1 MPQTPWQHV
10 PPTVETL
17 RHPPREYGILP
28 FWFLNGEL
36 DPEEMRWQLRE
47 LREKGMPGIILHGRF
62 GLELQYLG
70 PEFRD
75 RVRLAVEEGE
85 RLGLTTWIY
94 DEMNWPSGT
103 ANWRVVEERPDLT
116 QRYLECL
123 SFPVRGPWFAYLTGG
138 DSRYID
144 FERSTPVAAF
154 GLGEDGRVID
164 LTPYLS
170 FENVIPWEV
179 PPGNW
184 RIMYLVEKRADYYID
199 ALDPEATAE
208 FLRLGY
214 EPYAETV
221 GDKMPGPVPGFY
233 TDEPAMHYYVTGGDN
248 PIVPWTKE
256 MFRRFHERNG
266 YDLRPRLPD
275 LFFDVSPDSARIRH
289 DFYETLTA
297 FYADAY
303 YRQIHDWCRE
313 HDVLF
318 TGHLLYEEWLR
329 NMVRVE
335 GNPFRHYPYL
345 DVTGVDHLY
354 PIIGSRDRPAEHVAM
369 KLASSAAHQ
378 LGSERLLCESFGG
391 IFMDT
396 TMQRMKWITDWEYVL
411 GVNLLNPHGF
421 HYTLEGPR
429 KRDWPPSMFYQYPWW
444 HVYDEFSR
452 YVARLSHL
460 LSGGRHVA
468 RVAILWPA
476 STIFAHYTPQKRN
489 PLSDRTEFDFNV
501 LTDLLL
507 RLHHDFDYLDEEVL
521 AGAEIADGAIQ
532 IRDERH
538 ELLILPPM
546 THLKLETVERL
557 ERFVAGGGRVLG
569 TVFLPDRAFGEN
581 GVVDVS
587 ERIAALF
594 GVDPAATQ
602 RDYRAV
608 AGIETVFT
616 EHEGGGRAGFLRS
629 YALNRA
635 LPRRLQEALDQQ
647 GRPESAFFVVEEV
660 GGESRYWYAPA
671 EGERQ
676 EITAE
681 VAAEREEVSR
691 AIDAAVSGLI
701 DPDIVIDNPDLFC
714 LHRVKDG
721 RDLWFLVNSTNQTQT
736 AQVGLRGDVRPVR
749 WDTSL
754 GEERP
759 IAPSR
764 VDSGFTRFPLE
775 LPPVG
780 SVFLTTGG
788 QTDSRIIDTNVIV
801 DRIDDGEIAGRV
813 RGGHGYVVIAN
824 DGRDQRLTVEAGE
837 PLDALVL
844 DGVWEFVAEDANALV
859 SGSWLARSEE
869 PGVARESYAARSIDT
884 SDWLPMTMG
893 AWSYQLPAEPDRP
906 YPIDVWYRIG
916 ITVSAVPSRLDLI
929 VDGFAGS
936 GWEVFVNGEPVT
948 ATPVRSAIDSQ
959 MQALEITP
967 LVQQGENVI
976 AVRLTVTKA
985 TDGLLDLVKLMGDF
999 SVERV
1004 NGKERIVAPRGALQ
1018 PASWVEQGYP
1028 YYSGRGLYRRRFT
1041 LPDDFRGQRIFLE
1054 PEMRDDTLEV
1064 LVNGQR
1070 AGVRLWQ
1077 PYAVEITD
1085 YLTPGDNTL
1094 ELRVANTPINLLEA
1108 VERPSGL
1115 AGPPRLVP
1123 YREVTFAVP
1132 GRVDGQP
1139 ETAESLNGQ

>member
-1 MPQTPWQHV
+1 MPRMPWSHV

-62 GLELQYLG
+62 GLELPYLG
-70 PEFRD
+70 PEFRE

-85 RLGLTTWIY
+85 RLGLDTWIY

-103 ANWRVVEERPDLT
+103 ANWKVVEERPDLT

-123 SFPVRGPWFAYLTGG
+123 SFPIRGPWFAYLTGG

-154 GLGEDGRVID
+154 GLGEDGSVVD

-179 PPGNW
+179 PAGNW

-214 EPYAETV
+214 DPYAETV
-221 GDKMPGPVPGFY
+221 AGKMPSAVPGFY

-248 PIVPWTKE
+248 PIVPWTKD
-256 MFRRFHERNG
+256 MFRRFHERNR

-275 LFFDVSPDSARIRH
+275 LFFDVSPDSARVRH

-303 YRQIHDWCRE
+303 YRQIHDWCHE

-335 GNPFRHYPYL
+335 GNPFRHYPHM
-345 DVTGVDHLY
+345 DVIGVDHLY

-369 KLASSAAHQ
+369 KLGSSAAHQ

-391 IFMDT
+391 IFMDA

-411 GVNLLNPHGF
+411 GVNLVNPHGF

-460 LSGGRHVA
+460 LTGGRHVA

-476 STIFAHYTPQKRN
+476 STIFAHYTPQQRN
-489 PLSDRTEFDFNV
+489 PLSNRTEFDFNM

-532 IRDERH
+532 VADERH

-546 THLKLETVERL
+546 THLKLPTLERL
-557 ERFVAGGGRVLG
+557 ERFVAGGGRLLG
-569 TVFLPDRAFGEN
+569 TVFLPDRAFGDD
-581 GVVDVS
+581 GIVDVS
-587 ERIAALF
+587 QRVASLF
-594 GVDPAATQ
+594 GVDPIATQ
-602 RDYRAV
+602 REYRDV
-608 AGIETVFT
+608 SGIETDFKD
-616 EHEGGGRAGFLRS
+616 HEGGGRTGFVRS

-635 LPRRLQEALDQQ
+635 LPRRLQEALDLP
-647 GRPESAFFVVEEV
+647 GLPESSFFVVEEEN
-660 GGESRYWYAPA
+660 GTSHYWYAPPN
-671 EGERQ
+671 GERQ

-681 VAAEREEVSR
+681 VAAERDEVSR
-691 AIDAAVSGLI
+691 AIDAAVTALI
-701 DPDIVIDNPDLFC
+701 DPDVVIDNPELFC

-721 RDLWFLVNSTNQTQT
+721 RDLWFLVNSTHEVQT
-736 AQVGLRGDVRPVR
+736 ANVGLRGEHHPVR
-749 WDTSL
+749 WETSL
-754 GEERP
+754 GEEQP

-764 VDSGFTRFPLE
+764 IEGGFTRFQIE

-780 SVFLTTGG
+780 SVFLTTGE
-788 QTDSRIIDTNVIV
+788 TDRHPHRRDEHCCRSP
-801 DRIDDGEIAGRV
+801 DRWRDRRACAGW
-813 RGGHGYVVIAN
+813 
-824 DGRDQRLTVEAGE
+824 QRLRGDRQEWTGA
-837 PLDALVL
+837 PADRRR
-844 DGVWEFVAEDANALV
+844 WC
-859 SGSWLARSEE
+859 
-869 PGVARESYAARSIDT
+869 AA
-884 SDWLPMTMG
+884 
-893 AWSYQLPAEPDRP
+893 A
-906 YPIDVWYRIG
+906 
-916 ITVSAVPSRLDLI
+916 
-929 VDGFAGS
+929 
-936 GWEVFVNGEPVT
+936 
-948 ATPVRSAIDSQ
+948 
-959 MQALEITP
+959 
-967 LVQQGENVI
+967 
-976 AVRLTVTKA
+976 
-985 TDGLLDLVKLMGDF
+985 
-999 SVERV
+999 
-1004 NGKERIVAPRGALQ
+1004 APRARQRVGI
-1018 PASWVEQGYP
+1018 
-1028 YYSGRGLYRRRFT
+1028 RRR
-1041 LPDDFRGQRIFLE
+1041 GC
-1054 PEMRDDTLEV
+1054 
-1064 LVNGQR
+1064 QR
-1070 AGVRLWQ
+1070 AGHR
-1077 PYAVEITD
+1077 
-1085 YLTPGDNTL
+1085 
-1094 ELRVANTPINLLEA
+1094 
-1108 VERPSGL
+1108 
-1115 AGPPRLVP
+1115 
-1123 YREVTFAVP
+1123 
-1132 GRVDGQP
+1132 
-1139 ETAESLNGQ
+1139 

>member
-1 MPQTPWQHV
+1 MPRMPWSHV

-62 GLELQYLG
+62 GLELPYLG
-70 PEFRD
+70 PEFRQ
-75 RVRLAVEEGE
+75 RVR
-85 RLGLTTWIY
+85 
-94 DEMNWPSGT
+94 
-103 ANWRVVEERPDLT
+103 RVVEERPDLT

-154 GLGEDGRVID
+154 GLGEDGSVID

-199 ALDPEATAE
+199 ALDPEATTE

-214 EPYAETV
+214 DPYAETV
-221 GDKMPGPVPGFY
+221 ADKMPSAVPGFY

-266 YDLRPRLPD
+266 YNLRPRLPD
-275 LFFDVSPDSARIRH
+275 LFFDVSADSARFRH

-335 GNPFRHYPYL
+335 GNPFRHYPHM
-345 DVTGVDHLY
+345 DVIGVDHLY

-369 KLASSAAHQ
+369 KLGSSAAHQ

-468 RVAILWPA
+468 KVAILWPA
-476 STIFAHYTPQKRN
+476 STIFAHYTPQQRN
-489 PLSDRTEFDFNV
+489 PLSNRTEFDFNT

-532 IRDERH
+532 VADELH

-546 THLKLETVERL
+546 THLKLPTLERL
-557 ERFVAGGGRVLG
+557 ERFVAEGGRVLG
-569 TVFLPDRAFGEN
+569 TVFLPDRAFADDGI
-581 GVVDVS
+581 VDVS
-587 ERIAALF
+587 QRIASLF
-594 GVDPAATQ
+594 GVDPIATQ
-602 RDYRAV
+602 REYRDV
-608 AGIETVFT
+608 TGIDTVFT
-616 EHEGGGRAGFLRS
+616 EHEGGGRAGFIRS

-635 LPRRLQEALDQQ
+635 LPRRVQEALNVT
-647 GRPESAFFVVEEV
+647 GRPESSFFVVEE
-660 GGESRYWYAPA
+660 EERASRYWYAPA
-671 EGERQ
+671 DDERQ

-681 VAAEREEVSR
+681 VAAERAEVSQ
-691 AIDAAVSGLI
+691 AIEAAVSGLI
-701 DPDIVIDNPDLFC
+701 GPDIVVDNPELFC

-721 RDLWFLVNSTNQTQT
+721 RDLWFLVNSTDRVQT
-736 AQVGLRGDVRPVR
+736 ADVSLRGEHHLVR

-754 GEERP
+754 GEEQP
-759 IAPSR
+759 VAPSWIE
-764 VDSGFTRFPLE
+764 DQFTRFRME

-780 SVFLTTGG
+780 SVFITTGEESE
-788 QTDSRIIDTNVIV
+788 SRIVETNVMV
-801 DRIDDGEIAGRV
+801 DRVADGEIAGRV
-813 RGGHGYVVIAN
+813 RGGNAYAVIASN
-824 DGRDQRLTVEAGE
+824 GREPRLTVDTGE
-837 PLDALVL
+837 PLEPIVL
-844 DGVWEFVAEDANALV
+844 DGAWDFMAEDANALV
-859 SGSWLARSEE
+859 ISTWLATEEE
-869 PGVARESYAARSIDT
+869 PGTERKMYAAPDVDT
-884 SDWLPMTMG
+884 SGWLPMVMG
-893 AWSYQLPAEPDRP
+893 AWSYQLPAEPGRP

-916 ITVSAVPSRLDLI
+916 FVVGTVPPRLDLI
-929 VDGFAGS
+929 VDGFASS
-936 GWEVFVNGEPVT
+936 GWDVFVNGEPITT
-948 ATPVRSAIDSQ
+948 APVRSAIDSQ
-959 MQALEITP
+959 MQALEVTP
-967 LVQQGENVI
+967 WVHQGENVL
-976 AVRLTVTKA
+976 ALRLTVTKA

-999 SVERV
+999 AVDRV
-1004 NGKERIVAPRGALQ
+1004 DGTERIGAPRTTLQ

-1028 YYSGRGLYRRRFT
+1028 YYSGRGLYRRRFE
-1041 LPDDFRGQRIFLE
+1041 LPSDFADQRIFLE

-1064 LVNGQR
+1064 LVNGQL
-1070 AGVRLWQ
+1070 AGVRLWE
-1077 PYAVEITD
+1077 PYQIELTD
-1085 YLTPGDNTL
+1085 HLQPGDNTL

-1108 VERPSGL
+1108 VSRPSGL
-1115 AGPPRLVP
+1115 AGPPQLVP
-1123 YREVTFAVP
+1123 YRPVTFAVP
-1132 GRVDGQP
+1132 G
-1139 ETAESLNGQ
+1139 E

>member
-1 MPQTPWQHV
+1 
-10 PPTVETL
+10 
-17 RHPPREYGILP
+17 
-28 FWFLNGEL
+28 
-36 DPEEMRWQLRE
+36 
-47 LREKGMPGIILHGRF
+47 MPGIILHGRF
-62 GLELQYLG
+62 GLDLPYLG
-70 PEFRD
+70 PEFRE

-116 QRYLECL
+116 QRYLDCL

-184 RIMYLVEKRADYYID
+184 RIMYIVEKRADYYID
-199 ALDPEATAE
+199 ALNPEATTE

-221 GDKMPGPVPGFY
+221 AGKMPFPVAGFY
-233 TDEPAMHYYVTGGDN
+233 TDEPAMHYYVTSADN

-275 LFFDVSPDSARIRH
+275 LFFDVSAESARIRH

-297 FYADAY
+297 FYSDAY
-303 YRQIHDWCRE
+303 YRQIRDWCRE

-318 TGHLLYEEWLR
+318 TGHLLFEEWLR
-329 NMVRVE
+329 NIVRVE
-335 GNPFRHYPYL
+335 GNPFRHYPHL

-354 PIIGSRDRPAEHVAM
+354 PIIGSRDRPGEHVAI
-369 KLASSAAHQ
+369 KLASSAAQQ

-460 LSGGRHVA
+460 LTGGRHVA
-468 RVAILWPA
+468 KVAILWPA
-476 STIFAHYTPQKRN
+476 STIFAHYTPQQRN
-489 PLSDRTEFDFNV
+489 PLSNRTEFDFNA

-532 IRDERH
+532 IGDERH
-538 ELLILPPM
+538 QLLILPPM
-546 THLKLETVERL
+546 THLKLATLERL
-557 ERFVAGGGRVLG
+557 EQFVAGGGRVLG
-569 TVFLPDRAFGEN
+569 TVFLPDRAFSGD
-581 GVVDVS
+581 GIVDVS
-587 ERIAALF
+587 QRIASLF
-594 GVDPAATQ
+594 GVDPIASQ
-602 RDYRAV
+602 REHRDV
-608 AGIETVFT
+608 AGIDLVFT
-616 EHEGGGRAGFLRS
+616 EHEGGGRTGFVRS
-629 YALNRA
+629 YALNRS
-635 LPRRLQEALDQQ
+635 LPRRLQEALDLR
-647 GRPESAFFVVEEV
+647 GRPESAFFLVDEAD
-660 GGESRYWYAPA
+660 GESRYWYAPA

-676 EITAE
+676 EITAD
-681 VAAEREEVSR
+681 VVAEREEVSR
-691 AIDAAVSGLI
+691 AIGAAVSRLI
-701 DPDIVIDNPDLFC
+701 DPDIVIDNPELFC

-721 RDLWFLVNSTNQTQT
+721 RDLWFLVNSTDRVQS
-736 AQVGLRGDVRPVR
+736 ADVSLRGEHHLVR

-754 GEERP
+754 GEEQP

-764 VDSGFTRFPLE
+764 IEDGFTRFRVE

-780 SVFLTTGG
+780 SVFVTSGEPTA
-788 QTDSRIIDTNVIV
+788 SRIVDTNVIV
-801 DRIDDGEIAGRV
+801 DRVRDGEISGRV
-813 RGGHGYVVIAN
+813 RGGNAYAVIAR
-824 DGRDQRLTVEAGE
+824 DGREERLTVDAGE
-837 PLDALVL
+837 PLETLVL
-844 DGVWEFVAEDANALV
+844 DGAWEFVAENANALV
-859 SGSWLARSEE
+859 IGTWLATPEE
-869 PGVARESYAARSIDT
+869 PGMGRETYAAPDADT
-884 SDWLPMTMG
+884 SGWLPMVMG

-916 ITVSAVPSRLDLI
+916 FTVETVPSRLDLI

-936 GWEVFVNGEPVT
+936 GWEVFVNEEPVT
-948 ATPVRSAIDSQ
+948 NDPVRSAIDSQ

-967 LVQQGENVI
+967 LVHQGENVI

-999 SVERV
+999 AVERV
-1004 NGKERIVAPRGALQ
+1004 DGSERIGAPRSALQ
-1018 PASWVEQGYP
+1018 PASWVDQGYP
-1028 YYSGRGLYRRRFT
+1028 YYSGRGLYRCRFA
-1041 LPDDFRGQRIFLE
+1041 LPDNFADQRIFLE

-1064 LVNGQR
+1064 LVNDQC
-1070 AGVRLWQ
+1070 AAVRLWE
-1077 PYAVEITD
+1077 PYEVELTD
-1085 YLTPGDNTL
+1085 YLEPGDNTL

-1108 VERPSGL
+1108 VPRPSGL

-1123 YREVTFAVP
+1123 YRRGTVSVSWGEVGMTEGGVAP
-1132 GRVDGQP
+1132 GG
-1139 ETAESLNGQ
+1139 GG

>member
-1 MPQTPWQHV
+1 MPRMPWPHVTP
-10 PPTVETL
+10 TTETL

-62 GLELQYLG
+62 GLELPYLG
-70 PEFRD
+70 PEFRE

-103 ANWRVVEERPDLT
+103 ANWKVVEERPDLT

-123 SFPVRGPWFAYLTGG
+123 SFPIRGPWFAYLTGG

-154 GLGEDGRVID
+154 GLGKEGNVID

-184 RIMYLVEKRADYYID
+184 RIMYVVEKRADYYID

-214 EPYAETV
+214 EPYAETIA
-221 GDKMPGPVPGFY
+221 DKMPSAVPGFY

-275 LFFDVSPDSARIRH
+275 LFFDVSADSARIRH

-329 NMVRVE
+329 NIVRVE
-335 GNPFRHYPYL
+335 GNPFRHYPHM
-345 DVTGVDHLY
+345 DVIGVDHLY

-369 KLASSAAHQ
+369 KLGSSAAHQ

-391 IFMDT
+391 IFMDA

-411 GVNLLNPHGF
+411 GVNLVNPHGF

-444 HVYDEFSR
+444 HVYDEFSH

-460 LSGGRHVA
+460 LTGGLHVA

-476 STIFAHYTPQKRN
+476 STIFAHYTPQQRN
-489 PLSDRTEFDFNV
+489 PLSNRTEFDFNT

-521 AGAEIADGAIQ
+521 AGAEIAGGAIQ
-532 IRDERH
+532 VRDERH
-538 ELLILPPM
+538 ELLILPPI
-546 THLKLETVERL
+546 THLKLTTLERL
-557 ERFVAGGGRVLG
+557 EQFVAAGGRVLG
-569 TVFLPDRAFGEN
+569 TVFLPDRAFSG
-581 GVVDVS
+581 GGIVDVS
-587 ERIAALF
+587 QRVASLF
-594 GVDPAATQ
+594 GVDPIATQ
-602 RDYRAV
+602 REYCDE
-608 AGIETVFT
+608 AGIDTLVID
-616 EHEGGGRAGFLRS
+616 HEGGGRTGLVRS

-635 LPRRLQEALDQQ
+635 LPRRLQEALDLIGQ
-647 GRPESAFFVVEEV
+647 PESSFFVVDEV
-660 GGESRYWYAPA
+660 DGASRYWYAPA
-671 EGERQ
+671 SGERQ
-676 EITAE
+676 DITAE

-691 AIDAAVSGLI
+691 AIGAAVSSLI
-701 DPDIVIDNPDLFC
+701 DPDLLIDNPELFC

-721 RDLWFLVNSTNQTQT
+721 RDLWFLVNSTDRVQT
-736 AQVGLRGDVRPVR
+736 ADVRLRGELHPVR

-754 GEERP
+754 GEEQP

-764 VDSGFTRFPLE
+764 LDGGFTRFQIE

-780 SVFLTTGG
+780 SVFITTGEETG
-788 QTDSRIIDTNVIV
+788 NRIIETNVDV
-801 DRIDDGEIAGRV
+801 DRTADDEIGGRV
-813 RGGHGYVVIAN
+813 QGGNAYAVIAI
-824 DGRDQRLTVEAGE
+824 DGQEHRLTVDAGE
-837 PLDALVL
+837 PLEPLVL
-844 DGVWEFVAEDANALV
+844 DDAWVFVAEDANALV
-859 SGSWLARSEE
+859 IGEWLATPEE
-869 PGVARESYAARSIDT
+869 PGAAREMYSAPDVDT
-884 SDWLPMTMG
+884 SGWLPMVMG

-916 ITVSAVPSRLDLI
+916 FSVEDIPSRLDLI

-936 GWEVFVNGEPVT
+936 SWEVFANGQPVT
-948 ATPVRSAIDSQ
+948 AAPVRSAIDSQ

-967 LVQQGENVI
+967 LVDQGENVI

-985 TDGLLDLVKLMGDF
+985 TDGLLDLIKLMGDF
-999 SVERV
+999 GVERV
-1004 NGKERIVAPRGALQ
+1004 DGRERITVPRATLQ

-1028 YYSGRGLYRRRFT
+1028 YYSGRGLYRHQFE
-1041 LPDDFRGQRIFLE
+1041 LPASFADQRIFLE
-1054 PEMRDDTLEV
+1054 PEMVDDTLEV
-1064 LVNGQR
+1064 MVNGQR
-1070 AGVRLWQ
+1070 AGVRLWE
-1077 PYAVEITD
+1077 PYQVELTD
-1085 YLTPGDNTL
+1085 HLRPGDNTL

-1108 VERPSGL
+1108 VPRPSGL

-1123 YREVTFAVP
+1123 YRPVTLSIP
-1132 GRVDGQP
+1132 G
-1139 ETAESLNGQ
+1139 A

>member
-1 MPQTPWQHV
+1 MPRMPWSHV
-10 PPTVETL
+10 PPTTETL

-62 GLELQYLG
+62 GLELPYLG
-70 PEFRD
+70 PEFRQ

-85 RLGLTTWIY
+85 RLGLKTWIY

-123 SFPVRGPWFAYLTGG
+123 SFPIRGPWFAYLTGG

-154 GLGEDGRVID
+154 GLGEDGSVVD

-184 RIMYLVEKRADYYID
+184 RIMYMVEKRADYYID

-214 EPYAETV
+214 DPYAGTV
-221 GDKMPGPVPGFY
+221 GDKMPLAVPGFY

-256 MFRRFHERNG
+256 MFRRFHESNG

-275 LFFDVSPDSARIRH
+275 LFFDVSGESARIRH

-303 YRQIHDWCRE
+303 YRQIHDWCLE

-335 GNPFRHYPYL
+335 GNPFRHYPHM
-345 DVTGVDHLY
+345 DVIGVDHLY

-429 KRDWPPSMFYQYPWW
+429 KPDWPPSMFYQYPWW

-468 RVAILWPA
+468 KVAILWPA
-476 STIFAHYTPQKRN
+476 STIFAHYTPQQRN
-489 PLSDRTEFDFNV
+489 PLSNRTEFDFNT

-532 IRDERH
+532 VADELH

-546 THLKLETVERL
+546 THLKLPTLERL
-557 ERFVAGGGRVLG
+557 ERFVAEGGRVLG
-569 TVFLPDRAFGEN
+569 TVFLPDRAFGDD
-581 GVVDVS
+581 GIVDVS
-587 ERIAALF
+587 QRIASLF
-594 GVDPAATQ
+594 GVDPTTSQ
-602 RDYRAV
+602 REYRDV
-608 AGIETVFT
+608 SGIDTVFK
-616 EHEGGGRAGFLRS
+616 EHEGGGRTGFVRS

-635 LPRRLQEALDQQ
+635 LPRRLQEALDLPGQ
-647 GRPESAFFVVEEV
+647 PESSFFVVDEED
-660 GGESRYWYAPA
+660 GKGRYWYAA
-671 EGERQ
+671 ANGDRQ

-681 VAAEREEVSR
+681 VVAERDEMSR
-691 AIDAAVSGLI
+691 AIDAAVTSLI
-701 DPDIVIDNPDLFC
+701 DPDVVIDNPELFC

-721 RDLWFLVNSTNQTQT
+721 RDLWFLVNSTDRVQT
-736 AQVGLRGDVRPVR
+736 AGVRLRGEHHPVR

-754 GEERP
+754 GEEQP
-759 IAPSR
+759 IAPTR
-764 VDSGFTRFPLE
+764 IEGGFTKFQIE
-775 LPPVG
+775 LSPVG
-780 SVFLTTGG
+780 SVFITTGEE
-788 QTDSRIIDTNVIV
+788 TESRIVETNVVV
-801 DRIDDGEIAGRV
+801 DRTTDGEIVGRV
-813 RGGHGYVVIAN
+813 RGGHGYAIVAK
-824 DGRDQRLTVEAGE
+824 DGQEHRLRLDVGDPLE
-837 PLDALVL
+837 PIVL
-844 DGVWEFVAEDANALV
+844 DGAWEFVAEDANALV
-859 SGSWLARSEE
+859 ICSWLATPEE
-869 PGVARESYAARSIDT
+869 PGAGSVTYVEPDVDT
-884 SDWLPMTMG
+884 TNWLPLVMG

-906 YPIDVWYRIG
+906 YPIDVWYRIAFM
-916 ITVSAVPSRLDLI
+916 VERVPPRLDLI

-936 GWEVFVNGEPVT
+936 SWSVFVNGDPVT
-948 ATPVRSAIDSQ
+948 ARPVRSAIDSQ
-959 MQALEITP
+959 MQALDITP
-967 LVQQGENVI
+967 LVRQGENVI
-976 AVRLTVTKA
+976 AVRLTLTKA
-985 TDGLLDLVKLMGDF
+985 T
-999 SVERV
+999 
-1004 NGKERIVAPRGALQ
+1004 
-1018 PASWVEQGYP
+1018 
-1028 YYSGRGLYRRRFT
+1028 
-1041 LPDDFRGQRIFLE
+1041 
-1054 PEMRDDTLEV
+1054 
-1064 LVNGQR
+1064 
-1070 AGVRLWQ
+1070 
-1077 PYAVEITD
+1077 
-1085 YLTPGDNTL
+1085 
-1094 ELRVANTPINLLEA
+1094 
-1108 VERPSGL
+1108 
-1115 AGPPRLVP
+1115 
-1123 YREVTFAVP
+1123 
-1132 GRVDGQP
+1132 
-1139 ETAESLNGQ
+1139 